1 MSISV
6 GEQLK
11 RARELKHISLEEAA
25 QSTFIKIH
33 FLEALENDRKEELF
47 TAVQARGFLRIYAD
61 LLNLPAGP
69 LLASWDGK
77 TIPDEELSDDPHE
90 LFLASETPVET
101 VLDNKTIS
109 NQPLDKFVLDDS
121 LEEITAPVSKPEMTA
136 NTSEG
141 IFKEIGQVLRKRR
154 ETLKISHEDIE
165 KFVHIRPRYL
175 LALEEGHLEDL
186 PSTVQGR
193 GMLTNYAHF
202 LEVDTNLLQFRFA
215 EGLQLRRLELNPPP
229 VKKKSRVNDFNPD
242 DSQPQKLPNQPSF
255 LKRSLTPD
263 LLIGGSLIILLFGF
277 ALWSTIQVIA
287 MRNVAIG
294 TQAPNISSVL
304 LETSSPQTLIP
315 AQATIQATSAMAR
328 EATNQAST
336 QNSIVQPTTTV
347 QVDGDL
353 PLQIYVVARQNAWM
367 QVTIGKKVA
376 FNGRVVPGNAYPF
389 SGNERVELIT
399 GNAAALQV
407 FYNQRDLG
415 SLGLS
420 GQVASLIFTLDGIVT
435 PTPKFSPTPTSTIQP
450 TVTAQPSPTKVPA
463 TVTPLIPIK

>member
-1 MSISV
+1 MNLSV

-25 QSTFIKIH
+25 QSTFIKVRY
-33 FLEALENDRKEELF
+33 LEALENDRIEELL
-47 TAVQARGFLRIYAD
+47 TPVQARGFLRIYAD
-61 LLNLPAGP
+61 FLDLAANP
-69 LLASWDGK
+69 LLANWDGAIIPEEEFSDNPQDSSTLTEPSPE
-77 TIPDEELSDDPHE
+77 TISDDK
-90 LFLASETPVET
+90 L
-101 VLDNKTIS
+101 IS
-109 NQPLDKFVLDDS
+109 TQPPDKFVLDES
-121 LEEITAPVSKPEMTA
+121 LEEIPEPVSEPLIES

-154 ETLKISHEDIE
+154 ESLKISHEDIE
-165 KFVHIRPRYL
+165 KFVHIRPKYL
-175 LALEEGHLEDL
+175 LALEEGRLDDL

-202 LEVDTNLLQFRFA
+202 LEVDTNHLQYRFA
-215 EGLQLRRLELNPPP
+215 EGLQLRRLELNPLPA
-229 VKKKSRVNDFNPD
+229 KKKSGNIKTGSE
-242 DSQPQKLPNQPSF
+242 DSQQQKLPNQPSF

-263 LLIGGSLIILLFGF
+263 LLIGGTLIILLFGF
-277 ALWSTIQVIA
+277 AFWSTFQVIA
-287 MRNVAIG
+287 MRNGPVDL
-294 TQAPNISSVL
+294 QAPNISSVL

-315 AQATIQATSAMAR
+315 AQATVEATSAMAR
-328 EATNQAST
+328 EATEQAST
-336 QNSIVQPTTTV
+336 QDSIFQPTTTV
-347 QVDGDL
+347 QVEGDL
-353 PLQIYVVARQNAWM
+353 PLQVYVVARQNAWM
-367 QVTIGKKVA
+367 QVTVGKKVV

-407 FYNQRDLG
+407 FYNQQDLG

-435 PTPKFSPTPTSTIQP
+435 PTPKFSPTPTSTTQP
-450 TVTAQPSPTKVPA
+450 TVTAQPSPTRVPA